1 MVREK
6 KDVRLFI
13 QSRYRTASVART
25 LSARLRSESLWLMKE
40 VSVSSSGSWSTGV
53 VGQVGSATV
62 RAQQDSNF
70 RLEEKLRD
78 TNQWRAELQG
88 EVDTFDELLR
98 GGGFSC
104 EYITF
109 FVRLVQIFRY
119 QQELQVSSLKNR
131 LTCEILRYPQEYLAI
146 MLQGFP
152 ILQAPV
158 RANINHVV
166 VRATLF
172 TILSK
177 SQVKGNFN
185 FKPHTQSI

>member
-1 MVREK
+1 M
-6 KDVRLFI
+6 
-13 QSRYRTASVART
+13 
-25 LSARLRSESLWLMKE
+25 
-40 VSVSSSGSWSTGV
+40 
-53 VGQVGSATV
+53 GSATV

-109 FVRLVQIFRY
+109 FVRFVHLVQILRY

-131 LTCEILRYPQEYLAI
+131 LTCEIFRNQQE
-146 MLQGFP
+146 
-152 ILQAPV
+152 
-158 RANINHVV
+158 
-166 VRATLF
+166 
-172 TILSK
+172 
-177 SQVKGNFN
+177 
-185 FKPHTQSI
+185 